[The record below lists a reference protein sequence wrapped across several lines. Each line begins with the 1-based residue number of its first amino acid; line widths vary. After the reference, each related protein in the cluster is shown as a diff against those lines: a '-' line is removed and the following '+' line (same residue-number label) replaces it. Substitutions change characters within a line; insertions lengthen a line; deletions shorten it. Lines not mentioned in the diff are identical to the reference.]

1 VTKLSQIDLE
11 PKIGRYALE
20 LAADRQYLDFFPLD
34 DPAELD
40 RVPFFYPEKPDPG
53 LGPFGQ
59 HMLTPSFRR
68 YRHDAL
74 IAYEFADVHLLGTDG
89 IVILDSGVVKNSLE
103 HVSTWQPDSNVAEVR
118 GKDYLRLRQS
128 MPVTTVLDNA
138 RFAIGFNGAWRN
150 HGHWLPQ
157 CLPKLYAFTL
167 LRRRFRDLKVV
178 LPPLPSGSAQ
188 ARTLELLGIGP
199 EAVHIVAPNEATCFA
214 SAILLPSFDIWT
226 VTNFVSS
233 AADAVI
239 GGLPKRPENA
249 SSRPDKI
256 YIHRTVPVRNV
267 TNFEAA
273 ASLLARYGFTV
284 VSFEKMDFAEQVAT
298 MHAARHVIS
307 EHGAG
312 TANILF
318 CRPGAR
324 VLELFNPFCVQPA
337 FWSLASRRGLDY
349 GYLVGSH
356 SPTETFPLANWNSAY
371 DVPLDALEDG
381 IRATLR
387 LPPQSASTRMRGP
400 QTAVATVPSPAAAPH
415 SKLAPMP
422 PVTPMTAGSTQ
433 AAASPG
439 QARALTPPPAA
450 APNGGISGIV
460 EPIFEVV
467 NNPAR
472 LGRSGAHERLAL
484 FAPAVPPPQLPM
496 LGEQSMPADFV
507 AEHYYYPRPPAVASY
522 AVGGGVLWSTGLVTL
537 GNQFVALPDC
547 LPGYFH
553 EHLRPGAPP
562 MHPIY
567 AGALGRTDVKTIALE
582 RPVAVA
588 THPNLAYGHI
598 LLEVLPRLWLLAVL
612 RELGA
617 DIPLALSRTV
627 PDIVKSFA
635 QLFHSE
641 DNIVWYDGKNERLTA
656 PSIVIPAMLHSE
668 YNFHPALNLM
678 VRELVQ
684 RFPPDGTGPALI
696 YLAQANYGEERLE
709 NAADIEDTMRNLG
722 FAIIRASEVGPEQQI
737 RLFAGAKVLVAEYGF
752 ALYGSLFSPPG
763 TRIVSLNF
771 SNHALS
777 AIGRLRRHRLAYV
790 PPADGK
796 FHHWRLTRD
805 LSRTWRVAPDELR
818 KCVQEMVQGLE

>member
-1 VTKLSQIDLE
+1 MTRLNQIDQE

-40 RVPFFYPEKPDPG
+40 RVPFFYPDKPDAG

-59 HMLTPSFRR
+59 HMLSPSFRR

-74 IAYEFADVHLLGTDG
+74 IAYEFADVHVLGADG
-89 IVILDSGVVKNSLE
+89 IVVLDSGVVKNSLE

-118 GKDYLRLRQS
+118 GKDYLRLHRP
-128 MPVTTVLDNA
+128 MPVSTVRDDG
-138 RFAIGFNGAWRN
+138 RYAIGFNGAWRN

-167 LRRRFRDLKVV
+167 LRRRFKDLKVV
-178 LPPLPSGSAQ
+178 LPPLPEGSAQ
-188 ARTLELLGIGP
+188 ARTLDLLGIGP
-199 EAVHIVAPNEATCFA
+199 EAVYTLAPNEATCFA

-226 VTNFVSS
+226 VTNFVAA

-239 GGLPKRPENA
+239 AGLLAQPEGA
-249 SSRPDKI
+249 PPRPDKI

-267 TNFEAA
+267 ANFEAVRP
-273 ASLLARYGFTV
+273 LLARYGFTV
-284 VSFEKMDFAEQVAT
+284 VSFEQMDFAEQVAT

-312 TANILF
+312 TANIQF
-318 CRPGAR
+318 CRPATR

-337 FWSLASRRGLDY
+337 FWSIASRRGLDY
-349 GYLVGSH
+349 GYLVGTH
-356 SPTETFPLANWNSAY
+356 SPTDALRLANWNSAY
-371 DVPLDALEDG
+371 DVPLDKLEDG

-387 LPPQSASTRMRGP
+387 LPPRSSSARVPPTQPASVS
-400 QTAVATVPSPAAAPH
+400 VATATSLSRPIPDRAPAASGTQPTDASAPR
-415 SKLAPMP
+415 LP
-422 PVTPMTAGSTQ
+422 
-433 AAASPG
+433 ASI
-439 QARALTPPPAA
+439 PAA
-450 APNGGISGIV
+450 EMTVNNRFSGIV

-472 LGRSGAHERLAL
+472 FGRSGAHERLAV
-484 FAPAVPPPQLPM
+484 FAPAVPPPSLPM
-496 LGEQSMPADFV
+496 LGEARMPAEFV
-507 AEHYYYPRPPAVASY
+507 AEHYFYPRPPAVAAY
-522 AVGGGVLWSTGLVTL
+522 AVGGAALWSTGLVTL
-537 GNQFVALPDC
+537 GTQFVALPDC
-547 LPGYFH
+547 MPGYFH

-567 AGALGRTDVKTIALE
+567 AGALGRTDAKTVALE

-588 THPNLAYGHI
+588 THPNLTYGHI

-612 RELGA
+612 REYGA

-627 PDIVKSFA
+627 PEAVKTFA
-635 QLFHSE
+635 QMFHGAA
-641 DNIVWYDGKNERLTA
+641 DIVWYDGANEQVTA
-656 PSIVIPAMLHSE
+656 PSIVLPAMLHTE

-684 RFPPDGTGPALI
+684 RHQPEAAGPALI
-696 YLAQANYGEERLE
+696 YLAQANYGEEKLE
-709 NAADIEDTMRNLG
+709 NAVEVEDMMRGLG
-722 FAIIRASEVGPEQQI
+722 FVVIRAGDVDPVRQI
-737 RLFAGAKVLVAEYGF
+737 RLFAGAKILVAEYGL

-763 TRIVSLNF
+763 TRVVAVNF
-771 SNHALS
+771 ANHALS
-777 AIGRLRRHRLAYV
+777 AIARLRGHRLAYV
-790 PPADGK
+790 SPTDGK

-805 LSRTWRVAPDELR
+805 LPSTWKADRSALR
-818 KCVQEMVQGLE
+818 KAVQDMMEGLG